1 MKRILAGLAL
11 ALLIAGPVMAAP
23 KVASGSLVIT
33 SDLVGV
39 AFGDAVTFSATT
51 DNLKGYQY
59 PLVYLACY
67 QSGVLV
73 YGQLDLPTATFILG
87 GGSSLWHQSPGP
99 ADCSAKLYAYPG
111 VHHNDPIILLDGP
124 LTFAAAG

>member
-1 MKRILAGLAL
+1 MRRILAGLAL

-59 PLVYLACY
+59 PLVYLACS
-67 QSGVLV
+67 QDGVLV

-87 GGSSLWHQSPGP
+87 GHQSPGP